1 MTTYSQRRQL
11 ETKAQSLAKQANFW
25 QGIENACLC
34 VLGMVALG
42 LLFAVYKGI

>member
-11 ETKAQSLAKQANFW
+11 EQQAQALSKKANSWQA
-25 QGIENACLC
+25 IENACLC

-42 LLFAVYKGI
+42 LMFTAYFGV